1 MLDIKT
7 YQALGLDDKEKEF
20 SNFLFVVKSS
30 KVAESY
36 PLYLQFRCV
45 ENVVSHISGKTYML
59 DVVDC
64 SEIEAIYKEIR
75 KQPFNKALNNFPS
88 ASVKSYWAFV
98 ESMLSGSMP
107 TGVAKHSSAVN
118 IPVNPNYV
126 NSSQFINS
134 TEPTLLEKEL
144 FELVVNH
151 RVNLNTATLSF
162 ADIID
167 QLEVEFSPIRKIKVD
182 TISKASL
189 QAHLLDCKK
198 ELNRIRKELEK
209 LDEQI
214 RAVIRDSQ
222 SRGESLCDNPE
233 FWKLHSQQEPLLGSE
248 YALSQYVQDLESKIQ
263 SSNAGIEV
271 KTSISGEFIPSPTAP
286 KVVLY
291 YNNIDSCGVAD
302 RWKILIGVFVHE
314 MFHAWNYFR
323 ADKNPRSV
331 LAVDEPMVEFGT
343 LYFLRNFTETLDAQ
357 NHSRAGH
364 LRTIWEKRVDIV
376 ENKKKIEGDTGAYGF
391 GHFLYENANAYAVRL
406 IEEYS
411 TISASLSAGDSS
423 IKKIQKN
430 LIPFYNFK
438 KEKEILEL
446 FKKVII

>member
-1 MLDIKT
+1 MLDIKA
-7 YQALGLDDKEKEF
+7 YQALSLEDKEREF
-20 SNFLFVVKSS
+20 SNFLSLVKTPT
-30 KVAESY
+30 AADSY
-36 PLYLQFRCV
+36 PLYLQLRCV
-45 ENVVSHISGKTYML
+45 DNIVSQISGKTYML

-64 SEIEAIYKEIR
+64 AEIDAIYNEIKR
-75 KQPFNKALNNFPS
+75 QPFNESLKRFP
-88 ASVKSYWAFV
+88 ATSVKAYLTFV
-98 ESMLSGSMP
+98 ESMLNGSMP
-107 TGVAKHSSAVN
+107 SGVAKHSSAVS

-144 FELVVNH
+144 LELVVNH
-151 RVNLNTATLSF
+151 RLTLNTTTLSF

-167 QLEVEFSPIRKIKVD
+167 QLEVEFSPIRKTKVE

-198 ELNRIRKELEK
+198 ELNSLRKELDQ

-214 RAVIRDSQ
+214 RAVILDSQ

-271 KTSISGEFIPSPTAP
+271 KTRISGEFIPSSTSP

-291 YNNIDSCGVAD
+291 YNNMDSCGIAD
-302 RWKILIGVFVHE
+302 RWKILIGVFIHE

-331 LAVDEPMVEFGT
+331 LVVDEPMVEFGT
-343 LYFLRNFTETLDAQ
+343 LYFLRNLTETLDAQ

-364 LRTIWEKRVDIV
+364 LRAIWEKRVDIV
-376 ENKKKIEGDTGAYGF
+376 EKKKKIEGDTGAYGF

-411 TISASLSAGDSS
+411 TISASLSTDDSS

-430 LIPFYNFK
+430 LIPFYSFK
-438 KEKEILEL
+438 KEQEVLKL
-446 FKKVII
+446 FKKVIL